1 MSQAI
6 WSQTSEKKGIL
17 IFLSILY
24 SIERCLEIV
33 DHIVPTLKTLS
44 HQEVKNT
51 IILDTLESEHDPRR
65 GHTLDL
71 VPDLVVEEAI
81 QDRTLDLTPDL
92 APTLDLD
99 PDRVPVPP
107 TRPIPLPPHPLR
119 DSGHGSF
126 QRIHC

>member
-1 MSQAI
+1 M
-6 WSQTSEKKGIL
+6 
-17 IFLSILY
+17 
-24 SIERCLEIV
+24 
-33 DHIVPTLKTLS
+33 
-44 HQEVKNT
+44 KNT
-51 IILDTLESEHDPRR
+51 IILDTLESEHDLRR

-71 VPDLVVEEAI
+71 VPDLIVEEAI
-81 QDRTLDLTPDL
+81 QDRI
-92 APTLDLD
+92 LDLD

>member
-1 MSQAI
+1 M
-6 WSQTSEKKGIL
+6 
-17 IFLSILY
+17 
-24 SIERCLEIV
+24 
-33 DHIVPTLKTLS
+33 
-44 HQEVKNT
+44 KNT
-51 IILDTLESEHDPRR
+51 IILDTLESEHDLRR

-119 DSGHGSF
+119 DSDHGSF